1 MISPASMFR
10 LRLRVCYD
18 GAIMMARTQITV
30 EPEFQRR
37 ARQRASDLGVS
48 FAAYIRGLV
57 VKDLSHPKAGAGIE
71 SIFDLGSSGGSN
83 IASQKHSMIEE
94 AFDFEAAASRRR
106 GPRSRDKRFRG

>member
-1 MISPASMFR
+1 
-10 LRLRVCYD
+10 
-18 GAIMMARTQITV
+18 MMARTQITL

-57 VKDLSHPKAGAGIE
+57 VRDLSHPKAVAGIE

-83 IASQKHSMIEE
+83 IARQKHSMIEE
-94 AFDFEAAASRRR
+94 AFDFEASASRRR
-106 GPRSRDKRFRG
+106 NPQLEDEPSPR

>member
-1 MISPASMFR
+1 MTSRDAFIV
-10 LRLRVCYD
+10 LLCYD
-18 GAIMMARTQITV
+18 GAIMMARAQITL

-57 VKDLSHPKAGAGIE
+57 VRDLSHPKAVVGIE

-83 IASQKHSMIEE
+83 IARQKHPMIEE
-94 AFDFEAAASRRR
+94 AFDFEAGASRRSN
-106 GPRSRDKRFRG
+106 SRDEPFPR

>member
-1 MISPASMFR
+1 MM
-10 LRLRVCYD
+10 
-18 GAIMMARTQITV
+18 GTIMMARTQIAL

-57 VKDLSHPKAGAGIE
+57 VEDLSHPKAVAGVE

-83 IASQKHSMIEE
+83 IARLKHSKIEE
-94 AFDFEAAASRRR
+94 AFDFEAADSRR
-106 GPRSRDKRFRG
+106 GKS

>member
-1 MISPASMFR
+1 MTSRDAFGAN
-10 LRLRVCYD
+10 LCYD
-18 GAIMMARTQITV
+18 GTIMMARTQITL

-57 VKDLSHPKAGAGIE
+57 VRDLSHPKAVVGIE

-83 IASQKHSMIEE
+83 IARQKHSMIEE
-94 AFDFEAAASRRR
+94 AFDFEASASRRR
-106 GPRSRDKRFRG
+106 NPQMEDEPSPK